1 MASAS
6 NPGAGQAVKCR
17 PYAGG
22 MTEIELKFQ
31 VPLSARAA
39 VQRAVAT
46 PAAQTTRLRARYFD
60 TADRRLAAAGVAL
73 RLRQEGRQ
81 WVQTVKGRQAGLSQR
96 LEHEVVLPAGPADL
110 NLHRHDGT
118 PAGDALRQALGDDGA
133 PLQLL
138 FETDVRRCHRVLR
151 SGAARVEL
159 ALDVGTLRAGGRRA
173 PIWELEFELL
183 QGPLQGLVDLCA
195 RWVQRHGL
203 WLDVCSKAERGH
215 LLASGL
221 PVSPAAGYRPP
232 RLQPLQPVDS
242 ALRAMMAS
250 ALGQMLPNAS
260 ALAAGL
266 GQPDH
271 LHQLRVGLRRLRSV
285 MRLFGGREADAV
297 MAAWGDDLA
306 ALFRRLGAS
315 RDRDALGA
323 GVLAELAEAGGPT
336 LTVAAPAGEAGP
348 VAVASILQEP
358 ATVCLLLRVLAH
370 AEGDAADTAAPDES
384 AVAAV
389 AAQRLRRLHR
399 RLKSEAGAFN
409 DLPVDRQHR
418 LRRHIKRLRYG
429 VEATQ
434 SLWPDKAVRRY
445 LAALRPLQD
454 ALGVYNDLLVAQAVV
469 TFTDDAAGG
478 FARGWLAARQA
489 QAFKAAG
496 DALQHWPELPAAW
509 RPRRDRPAG

>member
-1 MASAS
+1 
-6 NPGAGQAVKCR
+6 
-17 PYAGG
+17 
-22 MTEIELKFQ
+22 MTETELKFQ
-31 VPLSARAA
+31 VPLAARAA

-60 TADRRLAAAGVAL
+60 TADRRLALAGVAL

-96 LEHEVVLPAGPADL
+96 LEHEVPLPAGPADL
-110 NLHRHDGT
+110 DLRRHDGT

-151 SGAARVEL
+151 SGGARVEL
-159 ALDVGTLRAGGRRA
+159 ALDIGTLRAGGRRA

-203 WLDVCSKAERGH
+203 WLDVCSKAERGS
-215 LLASGL
+215 LLASGM
-221 PVSPAAGYRPP
+221 PVSPATGYRPP
-232 RLQPLQPVDS
+232 RLQPQQPVDS
-242 ALRAMMAS
+242 ALRAMMAA
-250 ALGQMLPNAS
+250 ALGQVLPNAS

-266 GQPDH
+266 GQPEH

-285 MRLFGGREADAV
+285 MHVFGDGEPDSAMGPWGEGLAV
-297 MAAWGDDLA
+297 
-306 ALFRRLGAS
+306 LFRRLGAS

-323 GVLAELAEAGGPT
+323 GVLAELAAAGGPA
-336 LTVAAPAGEAGP
+336 LTPAAPADDAGP
-348 VAVASILQEP
+348 STVATLLQEP
-358 ATVCLLLRVLAH
+358 STVCLLLQLLAH
-370 AEGDAADTAAPDES
+370 AEGQATDPVTPDEG

-389 AAQRLRRLHR
+389 AAHRLRRLHR
-399 RLKSEAGAFN
+399 RLKAEARAFN
-409 DLPVDRQHR
+409 ELPVDQQHR

-429 VEATQ
+429 VDATQ

-445 LAALRPLQD
+445 LAGLKPLQD
-454 ALGVYNDLLVAQAVV
+454 ALGAYNDLLVAQTVV

-496 DALQHWPELPAAW
+496 DALQQWPEPPAAW
-509 RPRRDRPAG
+509 RRQKARPGA